1 MAETATVDR
10 IDIQVS
16 SSANATA
23 SAFEEL
29 SEKLDGISSK
39 LSALTNIVKKQ
50 SRAASSHANSTKKV
64 SSAIRNLS
72 ATADKAQKSLSG
84 VTRAIGRIAFYR
96 AIRSAIKAVSSAVK
110 EGLTNL
116 KAYSEQVGTAFAPAV
131 DNLRRHVLL
140 LKNAFATALR
150 PVIEALI
157 PVIINL
163 VNWFAKAADF
173 IAQVLSL
180 LTGKVDANGRYT
192 KAVLSDLQESNKQ
205 AKELR
210 RTLLGFDEINRL
222 DGNTGSGESSNAG
235 LMFTQA
241 EPSEEAKGWAEK
253 LQVIIDKIKEI
264 ASAVKKFID
273 DNPWILKVAGVM
285 LAAVSASK
293 LLSGAFTA
301 ILGALK
307 AILNPATLFLAF
319 LAASALYGDKIK
331 KKSRDIKKVVD
342 DFFKGLKGHRATL
355 DGIIDFV
362 QRIADFVIT
371 NIGLLAGAIRK
382 FVKGDFDGAKRDII
396 QIGKNALKFLL
407 GLIVDAVNIFLG
419 ILSDILYNIGLVVTK
434 IHNKIALFIENVKIF
449 FHNLWAD
456 IKIGFFTFLRV
467 IIVAFDNVVQV
478 AVGIVNGMIDTF
490 NTVTNSNIKPIE
502 VNIDTTVFDEKIEQI
517 EATKLDPLT
526 EEVDFKGKWREPERL
541 KLHWDVTGINQAIDN
556 IGTKV
561 NRLGNAVAS
570 VASAVGLTSGKDIRS
585 RLNIQK
591 YASGGFPSVGSL
603 FWAGEGGRPEL
614 VASVGGQTGVWNSDQ
629 LVRALYAAF
638 TSALATMPQGG
649 GDIYLDGEV
658 IYRNVVNRNN
668 NRVRSVGRS
677 ALLT

>member
-449 FHNLWAD
+449 FQNLWAD